1 MTIGIVLANTPSQS
15 ETFILSKIKILQD
28 IGYKTLVFGNS
39 LNGPHHYDVISH
51 PKISG
56 MKLFQF
62 IKVAF
67 SLTSL
72 IFFYPKISYK
82 FLKLEK
88 KDGICL
94 RTRWE
99 NLYLNNHILKKKMDW
114 IHFGFITMAERR
126 ENVAAAINANM
137 ALSLRGY
144 DISIYPLKYNGCFDR
159 VWNKVDKVHSISKDL
174 LKIAYRRG
182 LDMKTESSIIY
193 PAIDTCYFNAKSEK
207 VKNLN
212 NKKLKVLTV
221 ARLHWKKGLD
231 YTLEALAILNK
242 KNISFEYIIIGEG
255 QCREQLLYTIDDLGL
270 SECVHL
276 LGLVKHDQIKKYY
289 HKSHIYIQY
298 SIQEGFCNSVLEAQ
312 AMGLLTFVSD
322 AEGLSE
328 NVIND
333 KTGWVIPKRR
343 PKCLA
348 KKIIS
353 IINSDEESINQVRLA
368 SMNRVKKGFNLL
380 NQTKLFDEFYRL

>member
-1 MTIGIVLANTPSQS
+1 
-15 ETFILSKIKILQD
+15 
-28 IGYKTLVFGNS
+28 
-39 LNGPHHYDVISH
+39 
-51 PKISG
+51 
-56 MKLFQF
+56 
-62 IKVAF
+62 
-67 SLTSL
+67 
-72 IFFYPKISYK
+72 
-82 FLKLEK
+82 
-88 KDGICL
+88 
-94 RTRWE
+94 
-99 NLYLNNHILKKKMDW
+99 
-114 IHFGFITMAERR
+114 MAERR
-126 ENVAAAINANM
+126 ENVAAAINAKM

-193 PAIDTCYFNAKSEK
+193 PAIDTYYFNAKSEK
-207 VKNLN
+207 VKNLT
-212 NKKLKVLTV
+212 NKKLNVLTV

-242 KNISFEYIIIGEG
+242 RNISFEYIIIGEG
-255 QCREQLLYTIDDLGL
+255 QCREQLLYTINDLGL

-276 LGLVKHDQIKKYY
+276 LGPVEHDQIKKYY

-298 SIQEGFCNSVLEAQ
+298 SVQEGFCNSVLEAQ

-343 PKCLA
+343 PKCFS
-348 KKIIS
+348 KKD
-353 IINSDEESINQVRLA
+353 NFYNQL
-368 SMNRVKKGFNLL
+368 
-380 NQTKLFDEFYRL
+380 